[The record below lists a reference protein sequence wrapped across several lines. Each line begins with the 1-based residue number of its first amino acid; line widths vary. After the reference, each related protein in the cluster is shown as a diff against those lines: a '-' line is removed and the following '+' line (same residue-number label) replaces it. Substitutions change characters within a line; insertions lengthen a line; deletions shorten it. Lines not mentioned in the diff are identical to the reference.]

1 VGYVGIG
8 LVYLISVPKT
18 SIVPNQERRVPA
30 AIIFALP
37 FILVRLIYSAC
48 SVFLHSQLFNIVTG
62 NLALRV
68 VMAVIEEF
76 MVVAIYIVLGFMITK
91 SDAHAQGSIAGREWK
106 QKRNRVERQHGGS
119 SLGALQQQQV

>member
-8 LVYLISVPKT
+8 LVYLISIPKT
-18 SIVPNQERRVPA
+18 SIIPNQERRVPV

-48 SVFLHSQLFNIVTG
+48 SVFLHSHLFNIVTG

-76 MVVAIYIVLGFMITK
+76 MVVAIYVVLGFMITK
-91 SDAHAQGSIAGREWK
+91 LDADAQGSIAGREWK
-106 QKRNRVERQHGGS
+106 QKRNRVERQRGGN